1 MSGNIWQLW
10 VYLST
15 TPLVWLTVTLVAY
28 QAGLWLYERAGRHPL
43 LNPVLLAVIVLV
55 ALLTA
60 TGTEYRVYFEGAQF
74 VHFLLGPA
82 TVALAVP
89 LYRHFQA
96 IRRSA
101 LAIVVSI
108 LAGSL
113 TAVVSAVG
121 IAWAMGA
128 SFGTLL
134 SLAPKSVTMPIALG
148 ISEQVGGLPG
158 LTAALVMLTG
168 ITGAVFATWT
178 LNLVRVRDWRARGLA
193 AGVAAHGIGT
203 ARAFQVNEVAGAFAS
218 VAMGLNGVATA
229 LLVPLLLRLLT

>member
-128 SFGTLL
+128 SSGTLL